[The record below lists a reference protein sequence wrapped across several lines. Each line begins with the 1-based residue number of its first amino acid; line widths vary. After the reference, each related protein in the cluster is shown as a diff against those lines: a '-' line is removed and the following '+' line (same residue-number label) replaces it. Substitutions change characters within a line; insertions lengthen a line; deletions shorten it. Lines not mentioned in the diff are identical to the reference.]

1 MEQALTEPRTN
12 EANAGSGVD
21 DRRPPEDLLFRPVK
35 SGNAF
40 EETVQRLSQAVK
52 LGLVP
57 PGARLPSERAL
68 VSRMGVSR
76 ATLREAIRVLEQAG
90 YLEARRGRSGGT
102 FVLTKTS
109 PVSKRHARQ
118 LAKAMGSDLV
128 DALTF
133 RSVIEPG
140 AAELAATVGTAGG
153 IEELRRRVSE
163 LSTLPRHAYR
173 TADSRF
179 HLGIAEL
186 SGSPTLVSAVADLQ
200 TRLSD
205 LLSAIPMLDEALRH
219 SNEQHA
225 LIVAAIEARD
235 PAAARR
241 AMQDHIEAT
250 ATLLHGFLD

>member
-1 MEQALTEPRTN
+1 MTEPRGN

-90 YLEARRGRSGGT
+90 YLEARRGRTGGT

-109 PVSKRHARQ
+109 PVSRRHARQ
-118 LAKAMGSDLV
+118 LAKAMGPDLV

-133 RSVIEPG
+133 RTVIEPG
-140 AAELAATVGTAGG
+140 AAELAAIVGATGG
-153 IEELRRRVSE
+153 IEELRRRAAE
-163 LSTLPRHAYR
+163 LSTLARHSYR

-179 HLGIAEL
+179 HLAIAEL

-205 LLSAIPMLDEALRH
+205 LLAAIPVLDEALRH

-235 PAAARR
+235 AVAARR